1 MRAVVA
7 ELVGFWKGD
16 EKRESCIFKHDSIC
30 FSFEKCGMRIH
41 VSFRFAC

>member
-16 EKRESCIFKHDSIC
+16 EKKGRVASSNMIQ
-30 FSFEKCGMRIH
+30 
-41 VSFRFAC
+41 FAFHLRNVG